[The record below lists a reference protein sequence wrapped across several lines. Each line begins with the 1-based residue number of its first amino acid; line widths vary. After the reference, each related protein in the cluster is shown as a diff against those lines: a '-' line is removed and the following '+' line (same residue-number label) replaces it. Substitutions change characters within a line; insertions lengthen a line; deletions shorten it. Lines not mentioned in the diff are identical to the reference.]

1 MPNKFIKKI
10 DESQVGADVIPLRS
24 EAGSRVLD
32 VTIDTK
38 SPSRLAELLWA
49 QLGEVAVD
57 IVSAV
62 VYRYTGSFWE
72 QMSDAM
78 LRRVLAATCK
88 ENGVAYGRPMLAV
101 AVDTMKDMIPLIE
114 NPRDNLIGFA
124 NGVYDLATRQFRSHS
139 PSDGLRSHNGIT
151 YEGPTPNETLEA
163 CAPNFISWLNHAVG
177 RDAAKADRILAALFM
192 MLANRYDWQLFLEVT
207 GEGGSG
213 KSIMAYLSEL
223 LVGKQ
228 YIGSSSMRHLESE
241 FGLENLWDKRLI
253 LLPDQAKYAGDGAT
267 LKAISGGDLVSINRK
282 GKPMFSAK
290 VRAVVLATNNVPM
303 VMTERNGGIARRRV
317 IFSFNNVVAEADQD
331 SKLDEKIATELP
343 VIIRHLLERFVDH
356 DEAKKLLREQRNSA
370 DAIVVKR
377 DSDPLFDLCSMVEFI
392 AVPNGLRMG
401 GKTDIKR
408 EPRKF
413 FYHLY
418 LTYMEYHGMDRP
430 LSVNAVSRALKQM
443 AKELGREYQTRSSN
457 GTITNIVITDE
468 VESFMPRTVV
478 D

>member
-1 MPNKFIKKI
+1 
-10 DESQVGADVIPLRS
+10 
-24 EAGSRVLD
+24 
-32 VTIDTK
+32 
-38 SPSRLAELLWA
+38 
-49 QLGEVAVD
+49 
-57 IVSAV
+57 
-62 VYRYTGSFWE
+62 
-72 QMSDAM
+72 
-78 LRRVLAATCK
+78 
-88 ENGVAYGRPMLAV
+88 
-101 AVDTMKDMIPLIE
+101 
-114 NPRDNLIGFA
+114 
-124 NGVYDLATRQFRSHS
+124 
-139 PSDGLRSHNGIT
+139 
-151 YEGPTPNETLEA
+151 
-163 CAPNFISWLNHAVG
+163 
-177 RDAAKADRILAALFM
+177 
-192 MLANRYDWQLFLEVT
+192 
-207 GEGGSG
+207 
-213 KSIMAYLSEL
+213 
-223 LVGKQ
+223 
-228 YIGSSSMRHLESE
+228 MRHLESE